1 MGETGRPAQ
10 VRLDMQHLFLGLER
24 HIFNLDRDVIDLELL
39 RQKVPR
45 LAQHAG
51 GVTCLRHHEVTAH
64 RVETRGDGPN
74 M

>member
-39 RQKVPR
+39 RQKLPR
-45 LAQHAG
+45 LGAA
-51 GVTCLRHHEVTAH
+51 
-64 RVETRGDGPN
+64 TRAASPASGTTR
-74 M
+74 

>member
-39 RQKVPR
+39 RPKVAAPGAAR
-45 LAQHAG
+45 G
-51 GVTCLRHHEVTAH
+51 RRHLPQAP
-64 RVETRGDGPN
+64 RGDRSSRRDPR
-74 M
+74 